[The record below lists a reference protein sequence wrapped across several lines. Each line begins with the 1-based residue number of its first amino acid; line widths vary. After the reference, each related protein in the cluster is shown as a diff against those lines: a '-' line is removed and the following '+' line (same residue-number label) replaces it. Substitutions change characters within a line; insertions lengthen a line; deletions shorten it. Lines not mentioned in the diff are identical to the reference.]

1 MSLINKIGPN
11 RCRSIV
17 CSKDE
22 GWEMCRFL
30 WCMLEKH
37 LYMWRF
43 YRQWTIAFCTC
54 TSFKRFF
61 FKFGVSANKC
71 HVCLPN
77 QRDLARDVRL
87 WPFHWFASCLQN
99 NMMNKFYL
107 FGCYECSSFQ
117 FLDQNLWYHKQ
128 RIAPQSQPINHIRN
142 SILFILRVYI
152 R

>member
-1 MSLINKIGPN
+1 MF
-11 RCRSIV
+11 
-17 CSKDE
+17 E
-22 GWEMCRFL
+22 GWGMRDVWIFVVHARKTPVYVEILSSMDN
-30 WCMLEKH
+30 
-37 LYMWRF
+37 
-43 YRQWTIAFCTC
+43 CTC
-54 TSFKRFF
+54 IFFKRFF
-61 FKFGVSANKC
+61 LKFCMSANKC

-77 QRDLARDVRL
+77 QRDLARDVCL
-87 WPFHWFASCLQN
+87 WPFHWFDCCLQN

-142 SILFILRVYI
+142 SVLFILRVYI